1 MQNEDQIT
9 LLTGNNETFHISKK
23 VIVQHS
29 QTIKEMLLDTDD
41 LLIPVPNITGALMPK
56 IIEWCE
62 YQYDASEQNVSKEDI
77 EEWNKEYVSVDK
89 EELYRLIIGADFL
102 GIQSLIDIT
111 GQTIAD
117 MITGK
122 TPDEIRTHFNIV
134 NDLTPDEEHE
144 IRQRNTWKEE

>member
-9 LLTGNNETFHISKK
+9 LLTGDNETFNISRE
-23 VIVQHS
+23 VIVQLS
-29 QTIKEMLLDTDD
+29 QTIKEILLDTDD
-41 LLIPVPNITGALMPK
+41 LLIPVPNITGAIMPK
-56 IIEWCE
+56 IIQWCE
-62 YQYDASEQNVSKEDI
+62 YQYDAAEQHVSKEDI
-77 EEWNKEYVSVDK
+77 EEWTKEYVSVDK

>member
-9 LLTGNNETFHISKK
+9 LLTGDNETFNISRK
-23 VIVQHS
+23 VIVQLS
-29 QTIKEMLLDTDD
+29 QTIKGILLDTDD
-41 LLIPVPNITGALMPK
+41 SLIPVPNIAGAIMPK
-56 IIEWCE
+56 IIQWCE
-62 YQYDASEQNVSKEDI
+62 YQYDATEQNVSKEDI
-77 EEWNKEYVSVDK
+77 EEWAKEYVSVDK

-117 MITGK
+117 MINGK

>member
-1 MQNEDQIT
+1 
-9 LLTGNNETFHISKK
+9 
-23 VIVQHS
+23 
-29 QTIKEMLLDTDD
+29 
-41 LLIPVPNITGALMPK
+41 MPK
-56 IIEWCE
+56 IIQWCE
-62 YQYDASEQNVSKEDI
+62 YQYDAAEQNVSKEDI
-77 EEWNKEYVSVDK
+77 EEWAKEYVSVDK